1 MTHHLDMNFKININI
16 YNKNIYIIC
25 LILIELAAH
34 MEVNYCYI
42 LYVKKIL
49 KNKKMEITVLKIS
62 AAFSKNYHIIVENN
76 YQDSNFVQ
84 IFMFFAIV
92 KKVVNI
98 YLIFKIN
105 NKKWKIVN
113 INYLHLIIFKLILI
127 KI

>member
-1 MTHHLDMNFKININI
+1 MHHLDMNFKINTTI

-25 LILIELAAH
+25 HILIELVAL
-34 MEVNYCYI
+34 MEVNYFYI

-49 KNKKMEITVLKIS
+49 KNKKMEIIVLKIS
-62 AAFSKNYHIIVENN
+62 VEFLKNYHIIAENN
-76 YQDSNFVQ
+76 SQDANFVQ

-92 KKVVNI
+92 KKVANI
-98 YLIFKIN
+98 YLTFKIN

-113 INYLHLIIFKLILI
+113 TNYLHLIIFKLILI

>member
-34 MEVNYCYI
+34 MEVNYYYI

-76 YQDSNFVQ
+76 SQDSNFVQ